1 MIDQENVEKYAQDNQ
16 VMFSDFRSL
25 CHAPEVIAL
34 IDEVVQSANETL
46 AQVETIKRFR
56 LIDVLLSPEDDE
68 LTATMKLKRN
78 LVEKKHHALID
89 SMY

>member
-1 MIDQENVEKYAQDNQ
+1 
-16 VMFSDFRSL
+16 MFSDFRSL

-46 AQVETIKRFR
+46 AQVETIKQFR

>member
-1 MIDQENVEKYAQDNQ
+1 
-16 VMFSDFRSL
+16 

-34 IDEVVQSANETL
+34 IDDVVQSANETL
-46 AQVETIKRFR
+46 AQVETIKQFR

>member
-34 IDEVVQSANETL
+34 IDDVVQSANETL
-46 AQVETIKRFR
+46 AQVETIKQFR